1 MNATIRGVLGTVV
14 LLLAA
19 TGCVKT
25 AAPFDQL
32 QDSSAVAY
40 RLQNYEPPAQAGPVA
55 ATQVPGLPPQ
65 IQQWVQSAQGLN
77 LGQLIPPGILPPGML
92 DGLGGGQ
99 QTTTQQPAVD
109 TVPRFPDTAPNFRI
123 LSQTQVMD
131 PDLRK
136 QLAKIFG
143 NKKNFH
149 NEHANCM
156 YAELGLRFGQPPAA
170 PNDVLVSFS
179 CNQVAARGFAWPH
192 TAVGMKPETV
202 KKLAAVVNKLF
213 PPGT

>member
-14 LLLAA
+14 LLLAV

-32 QDSSAVAY
+32 RDGSVIAY
-40 RLQNYEPPAQAGPVA
+40 RLQNYEPPAQASPVGA
-55 ATQVPGLPPQ
+55 GQIPGLPPQ
-65 IQQWVQSAQGLN
+65 IQQWMQAAQGLN

-92 DGLGGGQ
+92 DGVGGQ
-99 QTTTQQPAVD
+99 QPTTQQPAAD

-143 NKKNFH
+143 SSVNI
-149 NEHANCM
+149 
-156 YAELGLRFGQPPAA
+156 AERLRE
-170 PNDVLVSFS
+170 
-179 CNQVAARGFAWPH
+179 R
-192 TAVGMKPETV
+192 
-202 KKLAAVVNKLF
+202 
-213 PPGT
+213 